1 MRNALREPLVHFLA
15 LGLLLFLVFEWR
27 GGGSGSSRLVV
38 TAGRI
43 AHLASGFARTWQRPP
58 TEAELKGLVD
68 DYVKEEIA
76 AREAAAGGLDRD
88 DAIIR
93 RRLRQKFEFLAE
105 DAADQA
111 PPTEAELGAWLAAH
125 PEAFPVEPQVALRQ
139 VFVSP
144 DRRGS
149 GATAEAERVLARLRA
164 AGPDADA
171 ARLGDPTALPGELP
185 LGPIREV
192 SSIFGDGFARALE
205 PLPPGQWAGPV
216 RSSYGLHLVLVRA
229 RVSGSRPDLAT
240 VRPQVEREVIAERRR
255 RALDALYQRL
265 LARYWVTIE
274 RPEPPRP
281 APATNA
287 GGAR

>member
-1 MRNALREPLVHFLA
+1 MRKALREPLVHFLA
-15 LGLLLFLVFEWR
+15 LGLLLFLFFEWS
-27 GGGSGSSRLVV
+27 GGGSGSSRIVV

-43 AHLASGFARTWQRPP
+43 EHLASGFARTWQRPP
-58 TEAELKGLVD
+58 TDAELKGLID

-76 AREAAAGGLDRD
+76 ARAATADGLDRD

-125 PEAFPVEPQVALRQ
+125 PQAFPAEPQVAVRQ

-144 DRRGS
+144 DRRGAS
-149 GATAEAERVLARLRA
+149 AAAEAERILARLRA
-164 AGPDADA
+164 TGPEADPA
-171 ARLGDPTALPGELP
+171 SLGDPTTLPGELP

-192 SSIFGDGFARALE
+192 SSIFGDGFARAVE
-205 PLPPGQWAGPV
+205 ALPPGQWAGPV
-216 RSSYGLHLVLVRA
+216 RSSYGLHLVLVRE
-229 RVSGSRPDLAT
+229 RVPGRRPDLAT

-255 RALDALYQRL
+255 QALDALYQRL
-265 LARYWVTIE
+265 LARYSVSI
-274 RPEPPRP
+274 EPPARP
-281 APATNA
+281 APAA
-287 GGAR
+287 GPGGAR